1 MRQELLLL
9 PFLPPGICVYFKC
22 LTDCSVLR
30 TPTILPNIRIP
41 CSLHCT
47 LCSFWGGSLNHRTTP
62 VQAHRGSW
70 FMTLAFEILRLIKNF
85 KIKNMV
91 YFIY

>member
-9 PFLPPGICVYFKC
+9 PFL
-22 LTDCSVLR
+22 S
-30 TPTILPNIRIP
+30 
-41 CSLHCT
+41 
-47 LCSFWGGSLNHRTTP
+47 
-62 VQAHRGSW
+62 
-70 FMTLAFEILRLIKNF
+70 LAFEILRLIKNF

>member
-9 PFLPPGICVYFKC
+9 PFLF
-22 LTDCSVLR
+22 
-30 TPTILPNIRIP
+30 
-41 CSLHCT
+41 
-47 LCSFWGGSLNHRTTP
+47 
-62 VQAHRGSW
+62 
-70 FMTLAFEILRLIKNF
+70 LAFEILRLIKNF

>member
-9 PFLPPGICVYFKC
+9 PFLLLV
-22 LTDCSVLR
+22 
-30 TPTILPNIRIP
+30 
-41 CSLHCT
+41 
-47 LCSFWGGSLNHRTTP
+47 
-62 VQAHRGSW
+62 
-70 FMTLAFEILRLIKNF
+70 FEILRLIKNF

>member
-9 PFLPPGICVYFKC
+9 PFLL
-22 LTDCSVLR
+22 LT
-30 TPTILPNIRIP
+30 
-41 CSLHCT
+41 
-47 LCSFWGGSLNHRTTP
+47 
-62 VQAHRGSW
+62 
-70 FMTLAFEILRLIKNF
+70 FEILRLIKNF

>member
-9 PFLPPGICVYFKC
+9 PFLLLAFQMPYGLFRASHSHNPAQHSHTMQFT
-22 LTDCSVLR
+22 LHFML
-30 TPTILPNIRIP
+30 IL
-41 CSLHCT
+41 
-47 LCSFWGGSLNHRTTP
+47 GGSLNHRTTL

-70 FMTLAFEILRLIKNF
+70 FMTLVFEILRLIKNF

>member
-9 PFLPPGICVYFKC
+9 PFL
-22 LTDCSVLR
+22 L
-30 TPTILPNIRIP
+30 LPF
-41 CSLHCT
+41 L
-47 LCSFWGGSLNHRTTP
+47 L
-62 VQAHRGSW
+62 
-70 FMTLAFEILRLIKNF
+70 LAFEILRLIKNF

>member
-9 PFLPPGICVYFKC
+9 PFLP
-22 LTDCSVLR
+22 
-30 TPTILPNIRIP
+30 
-41 CSLHCT
+41 
-47 LCSFWGGSLNHRTTP
+47 
-62 VQAHRGSW
+62 
-70 FMTLAFEILRLIKNF
+70 LAFEILRLIKNF